1 MANVSG
7 DDGVLRRIAQSSGG
21 EFLTLDQLP
30 ELPRLLARTSD
41 NRSRYSEL
49 PLWDSP
55 FLFLFVVACFG
66 AEWALRK
73 RFGLA

>member
-1 MANVSG
+1 MADVSG
-7 DDGVLRRIAQSSGG
+7 DEGLLRRLAESSGG
-21 EFLTLDQLP
+21 EFLTLDRLG
-30 ELPRLLARTSD
+30 ELQSLLEATID
-41 NRSRYSEL
+41 NRSRFSEL
-49 PLWDSP
+49 PLWDNP